1 MSDWYTHDPMSA
13 LEAKEAAQRL
23 AFAPFAFQAAQALRG
38 LGVLAALDAAGA
50 GGLDAAEVAGRCGLS
65 AYGVAVLLDMGLSAR
80 IVTEREGRYALARV
94 GHYLLH
100 DAMTRVNFD
109 FSADVCYRGLA
120 ALADGVRE
128 ERPAGLAEFGDWAT
142 IYPHLADLPEPARR
156 SWFAFDHHY
165 SDAAYAEVLPQLFAR
180 QPAHIVDVG
189 ANTGRFARRCLQDDP
204 DVRLTLVDLPPQLAV
219 ARQQLAEFADRVE
232 FHPADVLDPDSAW
245 PQAGEVWWMSQFLD
259 CFSSQQVVAIL
270 RRARAAMPDGAAL
283 YVLECFPD
291 RQRFESAALCLNAT
305 SLYFT
310 AFANGNSRFY
320 RCSEFLPLVAQA
332 GFAVERQVDGIGLG
346 HSLLVLRP
354 A

>member
-1 MSDWYTHDPMSA
+1 MTDWYAHDPMSA

-23 AFAPFAFQAAQALRG
+23 AFAPFAFQAAQALRD

-50 GGLDAAEVAGRCGLS
+50 TGLAIDEVAQRCGLS
-65 AYGVAVLLDMGLSAR
+65 GYGAGVLLDMGLSAR
-80 IVTEREGRYALARV
+80 VVTESGGRYALGRV

-120 ALADGVRE
+120 HLAEAVRGQ
-128 ERPAGLAEFGDWAT
+128 RPAGLAEFGDWAT
-142 IYPHLADLPEPARR
+142 IYPHLPELPEQARR

-165 SDAAYAEVLPQLFAR
+165 SDAAYSEVLPLVFAS
-180 QPAHIVDVG
+180 QPETIVDIG
-189 ANTGRFARRCLQDDP
+189 ANTGRFAQRCLRHAA

-219 ARQQLAEFADRVE
+219 ARQQLAEFAARVE
-232 FHPADVLDPDSAW
+232 FHPADVLDPASAL
-245 PQAGEVWWMSQFLD
+245 PAAGDAWWMSQFLD
-259 CFSSQQVVAIL
+259 CFSPAQVVDIL
-270 RRARAAMPDGAAL
+270 RRVRSAMPAQATL

-291 RQRFESAALCLNAT
+291 RQRFESAAHSLNAT

-310 AFANGNSRFY
+310 VFANGNSRFY
-320 RCSEFLPLVAQA
+320 RCSDFLPLVAA
-332 GFAVERQVDGIGLG
+332 GGFAVERQVDGIGLG